1 MVKKSS
7 SPIIPIGVAFTTSNL
22 LNAKYEVKVIK
33 NISID
38 ELSNLNYNIPCIP
51 LKATIKEVVM
61 GQVLCDGLIEKYKDK

>member
-1 MVKKSS
+1 MVKKSP
-7 SPIIPIGVAFTTSNL
+7 SPIIPIGVAFITSNL
-22 LNAKYEVKVIK
+22 LNEKYEVKVIK

-38 ELSNLNYNIPCIP
+38 ELSNLNYNIPGIP